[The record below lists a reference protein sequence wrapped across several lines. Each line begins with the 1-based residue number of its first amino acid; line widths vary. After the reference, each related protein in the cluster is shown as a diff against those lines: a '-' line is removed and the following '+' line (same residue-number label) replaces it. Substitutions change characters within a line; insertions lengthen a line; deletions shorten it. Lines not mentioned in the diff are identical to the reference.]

1 MSNPGEADDTPI
13 TSVRQLA
20 EYLAA
25 GCKPREA
32 WRIGTEHEKFGFRTR
47 DLSPPAYEP
56 DGIRAVLCGIA
67 DAGWES
73 IPDGGNP
80 IGLAGKGANKGA
92 SVSLEPGGQLEL
104 SGAPLSD
111 LHATEAEMQAHFAA
125 VRRAAGPLGLG
136 FAPLGFHPLAT
147 RREMPWM
154 PKSRYAIMQRYMPQ
168 VGSMG
173 LDMMLRTCTVQVN
186 LDYGSES
193 DMARKLRI
201 ALALQPLA
209 TALFANSP
217 FREGRPSG
225 LLSTRAQVW
234 TDVDNQRS
242 GMPGLMFEE
251 EFGFERFVEWA
262 LDVPMYFVL
271 REGRYVDLAGRSFRD
286 LLAGRMGSRVGGNT
300 IGRNEV
306 GGVEVGPATLGD
318 FADHLTT
325 IFTDVRLKRF
335 LEMRGADAGSPDMM
349 LALSAFWVGLL
360 YDDAALAAADALV
373 RRRPWA
379 EYAALRPVVPSS
391 GLDTPFAAGTLR
403 DLAREAV
410 TIARDGLRGRSGLG
424 IRDESGY
431 LDPLAAI
438 AAGAP
443 TQAEEAL
450 TLFHGPWRGDAGQ
463 ALRVDAV

>member
-20 EYLAA
+20 EYLAS
-25 GCKPREA
+25 GCKPRAA
-32 WRIGTEHEKFGFRTR
+32 WRIGTEHEKFGFRTD

-56 DGIRAVLCGIA
+56 DGIRAVLASIG
-67 DAGWES
+67 DGDWDP
-73 IPDGGNP
+73 IPDEGNP
-80 IGLAGKGANKGA
+80 IGLAGKGRNKGA

-104 SGAPLSD
+104 SGAPLKD
-111 LHATEAEMQAHFAA
+111 LQATEAEMQAHFAA
-125 VRRAAGPLGLG
+125 VRRAAKPLGLG

-147 RREMPWM
+147 RSDMPWM
-154 PKSRYAIMQRYMPQ
+154 PKSRYAIMRRYMPL

-186 LDYGSES
+186 LDYGSEA
-193 DMARKLRI
+193 DMARKLRVS
-201 ALALQPLA
+201 LALQPLA

-217 FREGRPSG
+217 FRDGRPSG
-225 LLSTRAQVW
+225 FLSTRAHVW

-242 GMPGLMFEE
+242 GMPSLMFEDS
-251 EFGFERFVEWA
+251 FGFERYAAWA
-262 LDVPMYFVL
+262 LDVPMYFV
-271 REGRYVDLAGRSFRD
+271 RRDGRYVDLAGRSFRD
-286 LLAGRMGSRVGGNT
+286 LLAGRLGRPLGNGE
-300 IGRNEV
+300 I
-306 GGVEVGPATLGD
+306 GPATLGD

-335 LEMRGADAGSPDMM
+335 LEMRGADAGSPAMM
-349 LALSAFWVGLL
+349 LALGAFWAGLL
-360 YDDAALAAADALV
+360 YDGAALAAADALV
-373 RRRPWA
+373 RRHPWA
-379 EYAALRPVVPSS
+379 DYAELRAAVPSL

-410 TIARDGLRGRSGLG
+410 TITQDGLRARCRSGFP
-424 IRDESGY
+424 DELGY

-450 TLFHGPWRGDAGQ
+450 ALFHGPWKGDAGQ
-463 ALRVDAV
+463 ALRISAI

>member
-25 GCKPREA
+25 GSKPREA
-32 WRIGTEHEKFGFRTR
+32 WRIGTEHEKFGFRESN
-47 DLSPPAYEP
+47 LSPPVYEP
-56 DGIRAVLCGIA
+56 DGIRAVLAGIA
-67 DAGWES
+67 DGGWEPIS
-73 IPDGGNP
+73 DGGNP
-80 IGLAGKGANKGA
+80 IGLAGKGANNGA

-104 SGAPLSD
+104 SGAPFRD

-147 RREMPWM
+147 RGEMPWM
-154 PKSRYAIMQRYMPQ
+154 PKSRYAIMRRYMPQ

-173 LDMMLRTCTVQVN
+173 LDMMLRSCTVQVN
-186 LDYGSES
+186 LDYGSEL
-193 DMARKLRI
+193 DMARKLRVS
-201 ALALQPLA
+201 LALQPLA

-217 FREGRPSG
+217 FRDGHPSG
-225 LLSTRAQVW
+225 FFSTRAHVW

-251 EFGFERFVEWA
+251 AFGFERFAAWA

-271 REGRYVDLAGRSFRD
+271 RKGRYVDLAGRSFRD
-286 LLAGRMGSRVGGNT
+286 LLAGRLGKTVGGDA
-300 IGRNEV
+300 
-306 GGVEVGPATLGD
+306 VGPATLGD

-335 LEMRGADAGSPDMM
+335 LEMRGADAGSPAMM

-360 YDDAALAAADALV
+360 YDDGALAAADELL
-373 RRRPWA
+373 RRRPWV
-379 EYAALRPVVPSS
+379 EYAQLRAIVPSQ
-391 GLDTPFAAGTLR
+391 GLDAAFAVGTLR

-410 TIARDGLRGRSGLG
+410 AIAQHGLRARSRSG

-431 LDPLAAI
+431 LDPLAAVV
-438 AAGAP
+438 AGAP

-450 TLFHGPWRGDAGQ
+450 ALFHGAWQGDAGQ
-463 ALRVDAV
+463 ALRISAI